1 MLYKIYEILQKWES
15 KKGQLQINEILN
27 DMENMISDENESDIK
42 NAQTLKYNNDYFG
55 KIKEC
60 YRFIED
66 YITEKDVKFL
76 CGLAK
81 VISKNRYWTYVLYD
95 TDFRY
100 KKVILEQNGENL
112 YLKLVEFWSEFNDT
126 FYDYGKAVEML
137 SKYYEESYWNT
148 KKHNQEKITNAFFR
162 NIKCCGDMN
171 DYGFFYEGIKAISEH
186 MPSLNDEL
194 IVSIIEKYSL
204 NEIIIKDVYRHQ
216 ILTLINCITED
227 SKLKQYFTNT
237 ILYGALAANILAR
250 LFISK
255 DNNYDNNYYNIWYD
269 DKYTIKNL
277 KTNRDNSVFIDENR
291 WYISNAK
298 EKYIVEIKDC
308 GNNKE
313 KIILLKKLEEVKPDK
328 EIPFKVK
335 PYEWRLNSLINN
347 KELLNEI
354 KEWLY
359 DEEGQMF
366 SFSYLYIK
374 NFREFSEQ
382 QISFTHEYVFDY
394 LNKRIE
400 KDNNEYMDV
409 TGLYAKN
416 IKSISCIVGKNG
428 SGKTSIIEF
437 LGKYFSQI
445 IGIYDLGKKEISDIL
460 RDLKL
465 PADMEFL
472 AIFEYGKQHYYISNI
487 SGVNHSDLVKD
498 YGNVRGLLSGNGEKN
513 KVYFFSNKVD
523 LWSDNNIHKN
533 PKYAFSQI
541 EYTRSD
547 DIKEKVLLQKNNKRV
562 NLMCCYVFT
571 YIKYYLMKGQG
582 DFSEFELEGI
592 KLFNHLPLNVREKW
606 EYIIQFSNY
615 SRMCKDEEVRD
626 FFFKEDNEYFQLSSG
641 QEAKLI
647 FLAKLYW
654 CVEGYKKFL
663 QEYGDYLKEAKE
675 QIDESRC
682 IQKEEAAIIYIDEG
696 DVYYHPEWQRQF
708 VKSVCEILNERED
721 ECQLQVIIATNS
733 PYILSDFL
741 NQDVIYVLNNEE
753 ASPKVETFGQNI
765 HTLLSSPFFMCST
778 LGQIAYETIID
789 LIKFLNEKI
798 EIEMPDKIF
807 EDKIKEIFHI
817 KNNSVDIYDFLV
829 RFSDSIGE
837 EIYRI
842 QIKQLISEAYA
853 DKVIDE
859 EDPDVIK
866 KKIESLQK
874 KLEIIERKN

>member
-1 MLYKIYEILQKWES
+1 
-15 KKGQLQINEILN
+15 
-27 DMENMISDENESDIK
+27 
-42 NAQTLKYNNDYFG
+42 
-55 KIKEC
+55 
-60 YRFIED
+60 
-66 YITEKDVKFL
+66 
-76 CGLAK
+76 
-81 VISKNRYWTYVLYD
+81 
-95 TDFRY
+95 
-100 KKVILEQNGENL
+100 
-112 YLKLVEFWSEFNDT
+112 
-126 FYDYGKAVEML
+126 ML
-137 SKYYEESYWNT
+137 SKYYEKSYWNT

-162 NIKCCGDMN
+162 NIKCCGDVN

-194 IVSIIEKYSL
+194 IVSIIEQYSL

-227 SKLKQYFTNT
+227 RNLKQYFTNT

-255 DNNYDNNYYNIWYD
+255 DNNYYNIWYD

-354 KEWLY
+354 KGWLY

-366 SFSYLYIK
+366 GFSYLYIK

-465 PADMEFL
+465 PGNMEFL

-498 YGNVRGLLSGNGEKN
+498 YGNVRGLLSGNGEK
-513 KVYFFSNKVD
+513 
-523 LWSDNNIHKN
+523 IRCI
-533 PKYAFSQI
+533 FSQI
-541 EYTRSD
+541 
-547 DIKEKVLLQKNNKRV
+547 
-562 NLMCCYVFT
+562 
-571 YIKYYLMKGQG
+571 
-582 DFSEFELEGI
+582 
-592 KLFNHLPLNVREKW
+592 
-606 EYIIQFSNY
+606 
-615 SRMCKDEEVRD
+615 
-626 FFFKEDNEYFQLSSG
+626 
-641 QEAKLI
+641 KLI
-647 FLAKLYW
+647 
-654 CVEGYKKFL
+654 
-663 QEYGDYLKEAKE
+663 YGV
-675 QIDESRC
+675 I
-682 IQKEEAAIIYIDEG
+682 IIYI
-696 DVYYHPEWQRQF
+696 
-708 VKSVCEILNERED
+708 KILNM
-721 ECQLQVIIATNS
+721 LFHKLN
-733 PYILSDFL
+733 ILVQMIL
-741 NQDVIYVLNNEE
+741 R
-753 ASPKVETFGQNI
+753 K
-765 HTLLSSPFFMCST
+765 
-778 LGQIAYETIID
+778 
-789 LIKFLNEKI
+789 KFYYRKI
-798 EIEMPDKIF
+798 
-807 EDKIKEIFHI
+807 IKE
-817 KNNSVDIYDFLV
+817 
-829 RFSDSIGE
+829 
-837 EIYRI
+837 
-842 QIKQLISEAYA
+842 
-853 DKVIDE
+853 
-859 EDPDVIK
+859 
-866 KKIESLQK
+866 
-874 KLEIIERKN
+874 